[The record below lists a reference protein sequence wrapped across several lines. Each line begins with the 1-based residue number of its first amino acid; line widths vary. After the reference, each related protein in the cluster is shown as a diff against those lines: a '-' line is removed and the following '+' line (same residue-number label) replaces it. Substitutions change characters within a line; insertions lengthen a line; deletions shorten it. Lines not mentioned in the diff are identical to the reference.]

1 MQPEAASPAGVAT
14 GPFWPGAGVP
24 SANFVA
30 REWSLKVHIL
40 TGWFRA
46 SDSESWRARIGQ
58 LQSFTYVCYQVT
70 NSKPLQLVTSGV
82 RLIPKAF
89 ATQMPEAPA
98 GISALLDRIRKA
110 P

>member
-1 MQPEAASPAGVAT
+1 MGAARPSAGVAALN
-14 GPFWPGAGVP
+14 GSFVEFDGSGA
-24 SANFVA
+24 
-30 REWSLKVHIL
+30 L
-40 TGWFRA
+40 
-46 SDSESWRARIGQ
+46 GQ

-82 RLIPKAF
+82 RLIPMAF

>member
-1 MQPEAASPAGVAT
+1 MNYRWRGSSARKFRVLIQLAA
-14 GPFWPGAGVP
+14 
-24 SANFVA
+24 
-30 REWSLKVHIL
+30 
-40 TGWFRA
+40 
-46 SDSESWRARIGQ
+46 IGQ

>member
-1 MQPEAASPAGVAT
+1 MLQGSRAT
-14 GPFWPGAGVP
+14 TTKGSFQTRCQIHA
-24 SANFVA
+24 
-30 REWSLKVHIL
+30 L
-40 TGWFRA
+40 
-46 SDSESWRARIGQ
+46 GQ